1 MAAIGSHFSGIGL
14 PALPEQE
21 LFGHTHI
28 DHIPGKQFLFTV
40 GYAIEFMVI
49 VIAGTYLGGLDGFVY
64 SALAANAIRFIAVII
79 WGFCSIRAAKSKS
92 TDMAE
97 AK

>member
-1 MAAIGSHFSGIGL
+1 
-14 PALPEQE
+14 
-21 LFGHTHI
+21 
-28 DHIPGKQFLFTV
+28 
-40 GYAIEFMVI
+40 MVI